1 MATMW
6 LLLRADLRRRWR
18 VLLSLTLLLGVV
30 GGVVLTAAAGAR
42 RTDTAYPRLLA
53 WANAAQVDLI
63 PQGTGMTATGTA
75 SAGFYADLRK
85 LPQVATMDTGALYEM
100 VVPDSASSAP
110 GDSQGIPVQA
120 WASPD
125 GTMGITADRVKVLS
139 GALFNPAAP
148 GQAMVD
154 QRLAALEHLKPG
166 GTLRLTG
173 VPNDG
178 NGLPDLH
185 HAIPLTFTVTAVVAF
200 DTAIVPSGQYGTE
213 PTVLLSAPFTRTK
226 TAQSLTYGDEAAV
239 QLRPGAKMTT
249 FLRAANTLASR
260 YAGTDSQPGTGG
272 QLNVVSLA
280 DQVAATNR
288 AIRPQAIALAAFAG
302 LAGLIAL
309 AVLGQLLSR
318 QLAMDAVEY
327 PVLRAIGAT
336 RLPLLTLSLAR
347 LAVVT
352 VGGAVIAVA
361 IAVAAS
367 PLMPIGPARLAEP
380 DPGTEVNLAMLAAGA
395 AVIALVPLVLLVP
408 AAWRSAGQAGGPLG
422 IAEPG
427 QAGAPARASRLG
439 AVLGLAGSVSGSV
452 GVRMAFEP
460 GRGRSAVPV
469 RSALAGSAIATAAL
483 AAAAVFGA
491 SLITLVSTPH
501 AYGQNWDQVVDL
513 GFGNVPGALGAE
525 LAAKAPVAQYAAGS
539 YGQLTINHQGVAA
552 IGLDQLRGAGYLTLL
567 AGRAPRSPSEIALG
581 AATMHSLNVR
591 LGDSVTVEVHLVTD
605 GSTDTTH
612 VMRVVGEVVLPA
624 FSRGTFAPTGLGTG
638 AVVTDA
644 VVSAPGDQDTGCT
657 GKQIC
662 YNFFLLRYR
671 PGADVTAA
679 DHAITAALTASH
691 CPVGSCAANGDQRPD
706 GIKSYAAIRDTPFVL
721 GALLA
726 VLAVGTFA
734 HVLLTGVRRRGR
746 DLAMLK
752 TLGFTRAQ
760 VLRVVA
766 WQATAFVVV
775 ALLIGVPLGVV
786 AGNWAWSAFASSVG
800 VASRSTVPLW
810 LILLAV
816 PVTLLLANAIAA
828 FPGVAATRLRPAAA
842 LRTE

>member
-1 MATMW
+1 MATVW
-6 LLLRADLRRRWR
+6 LLLRADLRQRWR
-18 VLLSLTLLLGVV
+18 ALLGLALILGLV
-30 GGVVLTAAAGAR
+30 GGVVITAAAGAR
-42 RTDTAYPRLLA
+42 RTETAYPRLLG

-75 SAGFYADLRK
+75 SSGFYADLRK
-85 LPQVATMDTGALYEM
+85 LPQVAAMDTGALYEM
-100 VVPDSASSAP
+100 VVPGSASRAP
-110 GDSQGIPVQA
+110 GDNQGIPVQA

-125 GTMGITADRVKVLS
+125 ATMGVTADRVKVLS

-173 VPNDG
+173 VIDG
-178 NGLPDLH
+178 GTGGARQHREL
-185 HAIPLTFTVTAVVAF
+185 PLTFTVTAVVAF

-213 PTVLLSAPFTRTK
+213 PTVLLSAPFTRT
-226 TAQSLTYGDEAAV
+226 APAHLSYGDEAAV
-239 QLRPGAKMTT
+239 RLRPGASMKA
-249 FLRAANTLASR
+249 FLKAANTLAGR
-260 YAGTDSQPGTGG
+260 YAGTGSQPGTGG

-288 AIRPQAIALAAFAG
+288 AIRPQVIALAALAG
-302 LAGLIAL
+302 LAGLIAF

-327 PVLRAIGAT
+327 PVLRAVGAT
-336 RLPLLTLSLAR
+336 RLPLLALSLAR

-380 DPGTEVNLAMLAAGA
+380 APGMEVNLAMLAAGA
-395 AVIALVPLVLLVP
+395 AVIALAPLAALVP

-422 IAEPG
+422 VAEPG
-427 QAGAPARASRLG
+427 QAHAPGRASRLG
-439 AVLGLAGSVSGSV
+439 PALGLAGSVSGSV
-452 GVRMAFEP
+452 GVRMAFQP

-513 GFGNVPGALGAE
+513 GFGNVPGTIGTE
-525 LAAKAPVAQYAAGS
+525 IAAKVPVAQYAAGS
-539 YGQLTINHQGVAA
+539 YGQLTINGQGVAA
-552 IGLDQLRGAGYLTLL
+552 IGLDPLRGAGYLTLL

-581 AATMHSLNVR
+581 AATMRALNAH
-591 LGDSVTVEVHLVTD
+591 LGDSVHVTVHLVTD
-605 GSTDTTH
+605 GSTDTSH

-644 VVSAPGDQDTGCT
+644 VVSAPGNADTGCT
-657 GKQIC
+657 GKQTC

-671 PGADVTAA
+671 PGADRTSAGQ
-679 DHAITAALTASH
+679 AIMSALLASG
-691 CPVGSCAANGDQRPD
+691 CPIASCAAFGDQRPD
-706 GIKSYAAIRDTPFVL
+706 GIKSYASIRDTPFVL

-734 HVLLTGVRRRGR
+734 HVLRTGVRRRGR

-766 WQATAFVVV
+766 WQATAFAAV

-800 VASRSTVPLW
+800 VAARSTVPLW
-810 LILLAV
+810 LILLAI
-816 PVTLLLANAIAA
+816 PVTLLLANVIAA
-828 FPGVAATRLRPAAA
+828 FPGVAAARLRPAAA
-842 LRTE
+842 LHTE

>member
-1 MATMW
+1 MATVR
-6 LLLRADLRRRWR
+6 LLLRADMRRRWR
-18 VLLSLTLLLGVV
+18 TLLSLTLLLGVV

-42 RTDTAYPRLLA
+42 RTDTAYPRLLT
-53 WANAAQVDLI
+53 WANATQVNLI
-63 PQGTGMTATGTA
+63 PQGTGMTPAGTA
-75 SAGFYADLRK
+75 SSGFYADLRK
-85 LPQVATMDTGALYEM
+85 LPQVAAMGTGALYEM
-100 VVPDSASSAP
+100 VVPGSASSTP

-125 GTMGITADRVKVLS
+125 ATMGVTADRVKVLS
-139 GALFNPAAP
+139 GTLFNPAAA

-166 GTLRLTG
+166 GTLHLTG
-173 VPNDG
+173 VPNG
-178 NGLPDLH
+178 ANGLPDLH
-185 HAIPLTFTVTAVVAF
+185 RTVPLTFRVTAVVAF

-226 TAQSLTYGDEAAV
+226 VAQDLTYGDQAAV
-239 QLRPGAKMTT
+239 RLRPGAGMPA
-249 FLRAANTLASR
+249 FLKAANTLAVR
-260 YAGTDSQPGTGG
+260 YAGTDSHPGTGG

-288 AIRPQAIALAAFAG
+288 AIKPQAVALAAFAG
-302 LAGLIAL
+302 LAWLIAL

-318 QLAMDAVEY
+318 QLALDAVEY
-327 PVLRAIGAT
+327 PVLRAVGAT
-336 RLPLLTLSLAR
+336 RLPLLALSLAR

-380 DPGTEVNLAMLAAGA
+380 APGTEVNLAILGAGA
-395 AVIALVPLVLLVP
+395 AVIALAPLAVLVP
-408 AAWRSAGQAGGPLG
+408 AAWRAAGQAGGPLG
-422 IAEPG
+422 VAEPG
-427 QAGAPARASRLG
+427 QAGAPARTSRLG
-439 AVLGLAGSVSGSV
+439 AALGLAGSVSGSV

-460 GRGRSAVPV
+460 GRGRTAVPV

-513 GFGNVPGALGAE
+513 GFGDVPSTLGAE
-525 LAAKAPVAQYAAGS
+525 IAAKVPVAQYAAGS
-539 YGQLTINHQGVAA
+539 YGQLTIQGRSVAA
-552 IGLDQLRGAGYLTLL
+552 IGLDQLHGAGYLTVL
-567 AGRAPRSPSEIALG
+567 AGHAPRSPSEIALG
-581 AATMHSLNVR
+581 AATMRSLDAR
-591 LGDSVTVEVHLVTD
+591 LGGSVTVDVHLVTT

-644 VVSAPGDQDTGCT
+644 VVSAPGDTTGCT
-657 GKQIC
+657 GKQTC

-671 PGADVTAA
+671 PGADLTAA
-679 DHAITAALTASH
+679 GQAIMTALTASG
-691 CPVGSCAANGDQRPD
+691 CPIGSCTASGDQRPD
-706 GIKSYAAIRDTPFVL
+706 GIKSYASIRDTPFVL

-746 DLAMLK
+746 DLAVLK

-760 VLRVVA
+760 VMRVVA
-766 WQATAFVVV
+766 WQATAFAAV
-775 ALLIGVPLGVV
+775 ALVAGVPLGVV
-786 AGNWAWSAFASSVG
+786 VGNWAWSAFASSVG
-800 VASRSTVPLW
+800 VAARPTVPLG
-810 LILLAV
+810 LILTAI
-816 PVTLLLANAIAA
+816 PVTLLLATAVAA
-828 FPGVAATRLRPAAA
+828 FPGVAAARLRPAAA

>member
-1 MATMW
+1 MATVW
-6 LLLRADLRRRWR
+6 LLLRADLRQRWR
-18 VLLSLTLLLGVV
+18 ALLGLALILGLV

-42 RTDTAYPRLLA
+42 RTETAYPRLLT
-53 WANAAQVDLI
+53 WANAAQVDII
-63 PQGTGMTATGTA
+63 PEGTGMTPAGTA
-75 SAGFYADLRK
+75 SSGFYADLRK

-100 VVPDSASSAP
+100 VVPGSVSSAP
-110 GDSQGIPVQA
+110 GDNQGIPVQA

-125 GTMGITADRVKVLS
+125 GTMGVTADRVKVLS

-173 VPNDG
+173 VINGG
-178 NGLPDLH
+178 NGVRAPHRDL
-185 HAIPLTFTVTAVVAF
+185 ALTFTVTAIVAF
-200 DTAIVPSGQYGTE
+200 DTAIVPSGQHGTE
-213 PTVLLSAPFTRTK
+213 PTVLLSSPFTRI
-226 TAQSLTYGDEAAV
+226 APAGLSYGDQAAV
-239 QLRPGAKMTT
+239 RLRPGASTAPA
-249 FLRAANTLASR
+249 FLKAANTLAR
-260 YAGTDSQPGTGG
+260 KYAGTKAHPGTGG
-272 QLNVVSLA
+272 QLNVVSLD

-288 AIRPQAIALAAFAG
+288 AIRPEAIALAAFAG

-327 PVLRAIGAT
+327 PVLRAVGAT
-336 RLPLLTLSLAR
+336 RLPLLALSLAR

-352 VGGAVIAVA
+352 VGGAVTAVA
-361 IAVAAS
+361 IAIAAS

-380 DPGTEVNLAMLAAGA
+380 APGPEVNLAILAAGA
-395 AVIALVPLVLLVP
+395 AVIALAPLAALVP
-408 AAWRSAGQAGGPLG
+408 AAWRWAGQAGGPLG
-422 IAEPG
+422 VAEPG
-427 QAGAPARASRLG
+427 QAGTPARTSRLG
-439 AVLGLAGSVSGSV
+439 AALGRAGSLTGSV

-460 GRGRSAVPV
+460 GRGRTAVPV

-491 SLITLVSTPH
+491 SLITLVATPH

-525 LAAKAPVAQYAAGS
+525 IAAKVPVAQYAAGS
-539 YGQLTINHQGVAA
+539 YGQLTVNHQSVAA
-552 IGLDQLRGAGYLTLL
+552 IGLDPLRGGGYLTLL
-567 AGRAPRSPSEIALG
+567 AGRAPRSSGEIALG
-581 AATMHSLNVR
+581 AATMLSLGVR
-591 LGDSVTVEVHLVTD
+591 LGDSVAVDVHLVT
-605 GSTDTTH
+605 GGTDTSH

-644 VVSAPGDQDTGCT
+644 VVSAPGDSDTGCS
-657 GKQIC
+657 GKQTC

-679 DHAITAALTASH
+679 GQDIMTALAASG
-691 CPVGSCAANGDQRPD
+691 CPIGSCTANVDERPD

-734 HVLLTGVRRRGR
+734 HVLLTGVRRRSR
-746 DLAMLK
+746 DLALLK

-766 WQATAFVVV
+766 WQATTFATV

-786 AGNWAWSAFASSVG
+786 VGDWAWAAFARSIG
-800 VASRSTVPLW
+800 VAPQSTVPLW

-816 PVTLLLANAIAA
+816 AVTLVLANAVAA
-828 FPGVAATRLRPAAA
+828 FPGVAAARLRPAAA
-842 LRTE
+842 LRAE